1 MSKNLLLACVA
12 GLAVSVA
19 VPAME
24 AYAQDEFDEE
34 ERSRSRRGRKK
45 TQTARE
51 VHHGA
56 YIKATF
62 GSVGWFGTLGAVSSF
77 GTAASFEFGYDVLDR
92 LGMTLSITGT
102 FYQGINNG
110 LSAEDVQANGIL
122 VAVPNITQG
131 DFRSIGG
138 LVGARLGFNPG
149 KRKVRRWTIAVDVK
163 GGIYFSPALRD
174 ANDYS
179 AGLLQQSPG
188 AMILPGFGIE
198 HFTRLSHFSFGIDV
212 HVPMVVGT
220 PAGFVAGLDVT
231 PFLKYTF

>member
-1 MSKNLLLACVA
+1 MTKNLLLACIA
-12 GLAVSVA
+12 GLALSVA
-19 VPAME
+19 LPATD
-24 AYAQDEFDEE
+24 ALAQDEFDEE
-34 ERSRSRRGRKK
+34 ERTRSRRGRKAP
-45 TQTARE
+45 TARE
-51 VHHGA
+51 IHHGV

-77 GTAASFEFGYDVLDR
+77 GTAAGFEFGYDVMDQ

-110 LSAEDVQANGIL
+110 LSAEDVQTNGIA

-149 KRKVRRWTIAVDVK
+149 KRKVRRWTIAVDIK

-174 ANDYS
+174 AGDYS

-188 AMILPGFGIE
+188 ALILPGFGIE
-198 HFTRLSHFSFGIDV
+198 HFTRLSHFSFGIDL
-212 HVPMVVGT
+212 HVPLIVGT

>member
-1 MSKNLLLACVA
+1 MRKLWLAACLA
-12 GLAVSVA
+12 GLAVTVA
-19 VPAME
+19 APAGN
-24 AYAQDEFDEE
+24 AYAQDEFEEE
-34 ERSRSRRGRKK
+34 ERSRSPRQKRS
-45 TQTARE
+45 TARE

-56 YIKATF
+56 YLKATF
-62 GSVGWFGTLGAVSSF
+62 GTVGWFGSLGAVTSF
-77 GTAASFEFGYDVLDR
+77 GTAASFEFGYDVMDR

-110 LSAEDVQANGIL
+110 LSAEEVQANGIP
-122 VAVPNITQG
+122 VASANITQG

-149 KRKVRRWTIAVDVK
+149 KRKVRRWTVAVDLKAGV
-163 GGIYFSPALRD
+163 YFSPALRD
-174 ANDYS
+174 QGDFS

-188 AMILPGFGIE
+188 AMILPGIGIE
-198 HFTRLSHFSFGIDV
+198 HFTRLSHFSFGVDL
-212 HVPMVVGT
+212 HVPLVVGT

>member
-1 MSKNLLLACVA
+1 MRKLWLAVCLA
-12 GLAVSVA
+12 GLAVTVA
-19 VPAME
+19 APAVE
-24 AYAQDEFDEE
+24 AYAQDEFEEE
-34 ERSRSRRGRKK
+34 ERARSPRGKK
-45 TQTARE
+45 RSQGRE

-56 YIKATF
+56 YLKATF
-62 GSVGWFGTLGAVSSF
+62 GSIGWFGSLGAVTSF
-77 GTAASFEFGYDVLDR
+77 GTAASFEFGYDVMDR

-110 LSAEDVQANGIL
+110 LSAEEVQANGIP
-122 VAVPNITQG
+122 VTSANITQG

-138 LVGARLGFNPG
+138 LVGARVGFNPG
-149 KRKVRRWTIAVDVK
+149 KRKVRRWTIAVDLK

-174 ANDYS
+174 AGDFS

-188 AMILPGFGIE
+188 AMILPGVGIE
-198 HFTRLSHFSFGIDV
+198 HFTRLSHFSFGVDL
-212 HVPMVVGT
+212 HVPLVVGT